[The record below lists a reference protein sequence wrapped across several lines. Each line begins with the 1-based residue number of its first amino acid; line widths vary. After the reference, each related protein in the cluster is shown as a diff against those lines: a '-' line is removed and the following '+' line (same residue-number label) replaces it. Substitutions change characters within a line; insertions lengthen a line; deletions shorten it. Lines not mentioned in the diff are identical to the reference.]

1 MLLCY
6 WCTTVDYSPEKL
18 LQHTLQHHPNC
29 IESKFSLRRK
39 EHDISKRKDYLRSI
53 HFGIPMKTILQN
65 QHDGK
70 EACINV
76 DTLSLQFKRHRQDE
90 EPSTYT
96 QSELSSHATAAFPCR
111 RHDAG
116 SQCDISSDAT
126 ETIQR
131 HDEIGSKSM
140 ETESPSHSATAN
152 HCHPDE
158 ECSQPT
164 DLSSQIS
171 SLAKAAFEVMKKT
184 QSGVT
189 FFIITEMCIRT
200 QIG

>member
-1 MLLCY
+1 MCY
-6 WCTTVDYSPEKL
+6 WCTTVDYSPKKL

-29 IESKFSLRRK
+29 IESKVSLRRK

-53 HFGIPMKTILQN
+53 HFGIPMKTILQS
-65 QHDGK
+65 QRDEK
-70 EACINV
+70 KAWTV
-76 DTLSLQFKRHRQDE
+76 DTLLLQFKRYRQDE

-96 QSELSSHATAAFPCR
+96 QSELSSHATAAFPCH

-140 ETESPSHSATAN
+140 ETESSSHSAT
-152 HCHPDE
+152 
-158 ECSQPT
+158 QP
-164 DLSSQIS
+164 
-171 SLAKAAFEVMKKT
+171 
-184 QSGVT
+184 
-189 FFIITEMCIRT
+189 
-200 QIG
+200 